1 MKKIL
6 SLLMVLALSFSIMAC
21 TDNNEAPDTN
31 VDVDVKTPAED
42 ADKDVDTDKD
52 EAADTEKKEEVE
64 IVVSAA
70 ASLTDAMGE
79 IADLIKEKEN
89 IVLTSTFD
97 SSGTL
102 QKQIEEGAQ
111 SDVFI
116 SAGQKQMDALQEQ
129 DLIDTDSR
137 IDLLRNRLVLLV
149 PEANE
154 AGIENIQDVVD
165 KKVQIAIAE
174 TETVP
179 VGQYSKKAL
188 EDLELWDKLDT
199 NNVINSKN
207 VSEVLKHVEDGNVA
221 AGLVYTSDAVRGEG
235 VKEAELF
242 DEELHGPIVYPASII
257 EGSEEKEAS
266 QTFLDFLQTDEVK
279 EIFEKYG
286 FEMA

>member
-6 SLLMVLALSFSIMAC
+6 SLLMVLVLSFSMIAC
-21 TDNNEAPDTN
+21 GADSEEPDTN
-31 VDVDVKTPAED
+31 TPVEDKD
-42 ADKDVDTDKD
+42 ADVDVDTDEDSK
-52 EAADTEKKEEVE
+52 EASDSEDKEEVE

-79 IADLIKEKEN
+79 IAELIKEEEN

-102 QKQIEEGAQ
+102 QKQIEEGAK

-116 SAGQKQMDALQEQ
+116 SAGQKQMDALEEQ

-137 IDLLRNRLVLLV
+137 IDLLRNKLVLLV
-149 PEANE
+149 PEGNE
-154 AGIENIQDVVD
+154 DGIENIQDVVD

-188 EDLELWDKLDT
+188 EDLDLWDKLETD
-199 NNVINSKN
+199 NVVNSKN
-207 VSEVLKHVEDGNVA
+207 VSEVLKHVEDGNVS

-235 VKEAELF
+235 VEEVEIF
-242 DEELHGPIVYPASII
+242 DEELHGPIVYPASIL
-257 EGSEEKEAS
+257 EGSEEKEAAK
-266 QTFLDFLQTDEVK
+266 TFLDFLQTDEVK
-279 EIFEKYG
+279 EIFAKYG